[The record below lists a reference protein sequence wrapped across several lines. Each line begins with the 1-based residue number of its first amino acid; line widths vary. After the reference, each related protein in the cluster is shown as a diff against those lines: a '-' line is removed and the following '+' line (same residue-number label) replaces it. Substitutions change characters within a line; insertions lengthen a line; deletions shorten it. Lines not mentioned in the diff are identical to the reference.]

1 MVRIAYEG
9 LKFDHVVVF
18 KQERST
24 FATARECSGKTR
36 IFLVFGDADSRVYT
50 RNGLASSWEPL
61 EQPEGK
67 LIRSAVEQAVAAGI
81 PVYRINGTSEP
92 VVGPV
97 SGN

>member
-1 MVRIAYEG
+1 MVRLAYEG
-9 LKFDHVVVF
+9 LKFDHVVLF

-36 IFLVFGDADSRVYT
+36 IFLIFGNADNRVYT

-67 LIRSAVEQAVAAGI
+67 IIRNAVEQAIAAGI
-81 PVYRINGTSEP
+81 PVYHIKGSSEP

-97 SGN
+97 SSN